1 MTRLKLSPLHFQL
14 VRGIL
19 RRYVPGIEVRAF
31 GSRVSGGNRE
41 WSDLDLVVVSDKP
54 LEPLLLADLRIAF
67 EESELPFQV
76 DVLDWRGITE
86 EFREIISADYEVIQQ
101 PEE

>member
-1 MTRLKLSPLHFQL
+1 MTRLKLSPRHFQL

-19 RRYVPGIEVRAF
+19 RRYVPCIEVRAF

-41 WSDLDLVVVSDKP
+41 WSDLDLVVVSAES

-76 DVLDWRGITE
+76 DVLDWWGISE
-86 EFREIISADYEVIQQ
+86 EFRDILSADYEVIQQ